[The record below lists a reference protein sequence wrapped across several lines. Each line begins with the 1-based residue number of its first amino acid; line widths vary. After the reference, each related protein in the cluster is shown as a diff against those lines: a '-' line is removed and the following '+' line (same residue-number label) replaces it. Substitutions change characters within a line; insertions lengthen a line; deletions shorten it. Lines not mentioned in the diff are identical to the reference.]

1 MPGSNLTRDEAT
13 ARAGLIGVSTYD
25 VVLDL
30 TDGGGKPGERTFRS
44 RTTVAFTCA
53 EPGADTF
60 IDLVADSV
68 RSATLNGEP
77 VDVADYHPEQGIVL
91 HGLAAGNEL
100 IVDADCRYTN
110 TGEGLHR
117 FVDPVDGEVYV
128 YSQFETTDAH
138 RVYACFD
145 QPDIK
150 AAFTFHLTVP
160 QHWEVISN
168 AGVESVDGSVQGG
181 AKTVHIA
188 QTALVSTYITAI
200 VAGPYHAVRDE
211 HDGIP
216 LGIFCRQSLARYL
229 DADDIFEV
237 TKQGLDVFQQA
248 FGHPYAFGKY
258 DQLFVPEF
266 NAGAM
271 ENAGCVTIVED
282 YIFRGKVTRF
292 AYESRANTILH
303 EMAHMWFGDLVTMQW
318 WDDLWLNESFAEW
331 AAHYAAVEATRYN
344 EAWTTFCTGRK
355 AWGYR
360 QDQLSSTHPIA
371 CDIPDVQ
378 AVEVNFD
385 GITYAKGASVLKQ
398 LVAYVGQAEFLTGL
412 RAYFR
417 RHAYGNTRLADL
429 LAPLAEASGRDLSA
443 WSTEWLETAGVNTL
457 RPAVDVDVDG
467 AITAVS
473 VLQEAPD
480 DHPTLRAHRLAIG
493 LYDLVDGSLV
503 RRRRIETDVVGA
515 KTEIAEL
522 IGERQPDVVL
532 LNDDDLT
539 YAKIRLDE
547 RSLVTVTRHIGV
559 FTESLPRALC
569 WAAAWDMTRD
579 AELPTRDYLRLV
591 LSGIGGESA
600 IGVVQVLLRQVALAL
615 ALYADPQW
623 SRDGLALLAA
633 AAYDNL
639 RTAEPGSDHQLT
651 WARAFAGAARGE
663 QHLGIVRGL
672 LDGGTTVEGLAVDT
686 ELRWH
691 LLHCLVATGAGDDD
705 DIEAE
710 LQRDP
715 TDAGQREAWTAR
727 TLRPT
732 AEAKEQAWRMATQD
746 DELPN
751 QTSLAVIRGFSHSD
765 QTALL
770 EPYVARYFEVVGDVW
785 ARRSSEVAQ
794 NVAIGLYPS
803 WTVSAETVRAT
814 DAYLAG
820 SDVPPALR
828 RLIGEGRDGVLRAL
842 RARERD
848 ASQPANPA
856 TSRNSSL

>member
-13 ARAGLIGVSTYD
+13 ARAGLLQVAAYD
-25 VVLDL
+25 VALDL

-44 RTTVAFTCA
+44 LTTVQFSCA
-53 EPGADTF
+53 QPGSDTF

-77 VDVADYHPEQGIVL
+77 VDVTGYDPEQGIVL
-91 HGLAAGNEL
+91 RGLQADNEL
-100 IVDADCRYTN
+100 VVDADCRYMN
-110 TGEGLHR
+110 SGEGLHR
-117 FVDPVDGEVYV
+117 FVDPVDGEVYL

-145 QPDIK
+145 QPDLK
-150 AAFTFHLTVP
+150 APFTFHVTVP
-160 QHWEVISN
+160 QHWEVMSN
-168 AGVESVDGSVQGG
+168 AGVESTDDSAAGG
-181 AKTVHIA
+181 AKTAHLA
-188 QTALVSTYITAI
+188 PTAKMSPYITAI
-200 VAGPYHAVRDE
+200 VAGAYHAVRAE

-216 LGIFCRQSLARYL
+216 LGVYCRQSLARYL
-229 DADDIFEV
+229 DADDILEV
-237 TKQGLDVFQQA
+237 TKQGLDCFQEA
-248 FGHPYAFGKY
+248 FGFPYMFGKY
-258 DQLFVPEF
+258 DQVFVPEF

-271 ENAGCVTIVED
+271 ENAGCVTFVED

-303 EMAHMWFGDLVTMQW
+303 EMAHMWFGDLVTMRW

-331 AAHYAAVEATRYN
+331 AAHYAAVEATRYT

-398 LVAYVGQAEFLTGL
+398 LVAYVGQTEFLTGL
-412 RAYFR
+412 RAYFA

-429 LAPLAEASGRDLSA
+429 LAPLEGASGRDLSS
-443 WSTEWLETAGVNTL
+443 WSADWLETAGVNTL
-457 RPAVDVDVDG
+457 RPAFE
-467 AITAVS
+467 VS
-473 VLQEAPD
+473 GEGDFTSFAVLQEAPD
-480 DHPTLRAHRLAIG
+480 VHPALRSHRLAIG

-503 RRRRIETDVVGA
+503 RRRRVETDVVGA
-515 KTEIAEL
+515 KTEVAEL

-547 RSLVTVTRHIGV
+547 RSLATVTSHIGD
-559 FTESLPRALC
+559 FTDSLPRALC

-579 AELPTRDYLRLV
+579 AELPTRDYLRLI

-600 IGVVQVLLRQVALAL
+600 IGVVQVLLRQVSLAL
-615 ALYADPQW
+615 SLYADPAW
-623 SRDGLALLAA
+623 SQEGLAMLAA

-639 RTAEPGSDHQLT
+639 RAAEPGSDHQLT
-651 WARAFAGAARGE
+651 WARAFAGAARGPE
-663 QHLGIVRGL
+663 HLAIVRGL
-672 LDGGTTVEGLAVDT
+672 LDGSTSVEGLAVDT

-691 LLHCLVATGAGDDD
+691 LLQCLVATGAAGDD

-727 TLRPT
+727 ALRPT
-732 AEAKEQAWRMATQD
+732 AEAKEQAWRMATED
-746 DELPN
+746 DDLPN
-751 QTSLAVIRGFSHSD
+751 QTGLAVIRGFSHRD

-770 EPYVARYFEVVGDVW
+770 ERYVARYFEVVGEVW

-794 NVAIGLYPS
+794 NVAVGLYPS
-803 WTVSAETVRAT
+803 WAVSADTVRAT
-814 DAYLAG
+814 EAYLADT
-820 SDVPPALR
+820 DVPPALR
-828 RLIGEGRDGVLRAL
+828 RLISEGRDGVLRAL

-848 ASQPANPA
+848 AA
-856 TSRNSSL
+856 TT